1 MLIEF
6 GVEDRL
12 DTLAGRRTDGQRPP
26 AGGFQALVAA
36 VLGEVEQTEAGAVA
50 LFRMRAVIELPLHHG
65 TGGRTDA
72 ESPVEQS
79 PRRPLQMFAMGVGHV
94 FGDGGVATAQE

>member
-1 MLIEF
+1 
-6 GVEDRL
+6 
-12 DTLAGRRTDGQRPP
+12 
-26 AGGFQALVAA
+26 
-36 VLGEVEQTEAGAVA
+36 
-50 LFRMRAVIELPLHHG
+50 MRAVIELPLHHG

-94 FGDGGVATAQE
+94 FGEGGVATAQE